1 MPFSKALVAL
11 AGLVLTLSPATAIAA
26 ICDPDQLCPTNP
38 CTIHGTHFIGCDLD
52 FGDKDVIIAEDG
64 ALRFVVNGSGS
75 FIGAGSLTLRGSISA
90 VNNQFEI
97 FANNDFVM
105 EPEAGEADLQHG
117 GRIDISAGPGFTFCT
132 LDIEAGG
139 RVVLGGSFVKA
150 QCGGFAQVTAFGQ
163 SIDVNSPIWT
173 RMPSPDEESTTTI
186 ELDASPGSIRVT
198 KRLSAKG
205 LGRDNAATIVM
216 NADGDI
222 SLEGPLNLVNG
233 GGLGGSGVFLSAGSN
248 VFIQDRIKLSPFG
261 SVGIVEVD
269 AGGSIFVDED
279 IVAAGL
285 SRPGTVFGR
294 GSVEGTG
301 GQVVLRAG
309 DAIVVKKTV
318 DASCKGGPLKNC
330 SVDNDQSV
338 IEATCSTDLTGAE
351 LDARGNRPFSLGCT
365 CVHRPGNVCDGGC
378 IGLDQATII
387 PPLPSSLPLCPPE

>member
-1 MPFSKALVAL
+1 MSFLKVLVVV
-11 AGLVLTLSPATAIAA
+11 AGLVLFSSPAISA
-26 ICDPDQLCPTNP
+26 ICDADQLCPTNP

-52 FGDKDVIIAEDG
+52 FGDKDVTIAPDG
-64 ALRFVVNGSGS
+64 ELRFVINGGS
-75 FIGAGSLTLRGSISA
+75 TISAGNLTLRGSISA
-90 VNNQFEI
+90 VNVEFNI
-97 FANNDFVM
+97 FVNNDFVM
-105 EPEAGEADLQHG
+105 EPEEGEADLQHG
-117 GRIDISAGPGFTFCT
+117 GRINIYAGPGFTFCT

-173 RMPSPDEESTTTI
+173 RMPSPDEEATTTI

-205 LGRDNAATIVM
+205 LGRGNAATIVM

-233 GGLGGSGVFLSAGSN
+233 GGVGGSGVFLFAGSN

-261 SVGIVEVD
+261 SVGIVQVG
-269 AGGSIFVDED
+269 AGGSIFVDEN
-279 IVAAGL
+279 IEAAGL
-285 SRPGTVFGR
+285 SRPGIFFGR
-294 GSVEGTG
+294 GDVPGTG
-301 GQVVLRAG
+301 GQVMLRAG
-309 DAIVVKKTV
+309 DAIVVKKTIN
-318 DASCKGGPLKNC
+318 ASCEGGPLKNC
-330 SVDNDQSV
+330 FANNFQST
-338 IEATCSTDLTGAE
+338 IDATCSTDLTGAE
-351 LDARGNRPFSLGCT
+351 LDARGNLPILLGCP
-365 CVHRPGNVCDGGC
+365 CVHRPGNTCDGGC